1 MENGEK
7 YIIKKTKDN
16 EVLVKFL
23 TPMDSFEWNRFTS
36 MLVRM
41 LKNGFLKWKFIL
53 TEQQIATSV
62 DIGMWVSCNAT
73 INSYKGELVIIV
85 LEGSTIHKTLVFT
98 KLDKILNISI
108 LKKN

>member
-1 MENGEK
+1 MENDDK

-16 EVLVKFL
+16 EVLVKFMSPL
-23 TPMDSFEWNRFTS
+23 DTFEWNRFTS

-41 LKNGFLKWKFIL
+41 LKNGFLNWKFIL

-73 INSYKGELVIIV
+73 INNYNGAITFIV

-98 KLDKILNISI
+98 KLDKILNISL
-108 LKKN
+108 LKK